1 MYVFLSFITDL
12 DIRAAITDDIVQI
25 CHGVQCC
32 LELRRKYIR
41 VSLQRDYD
49 NPKNNI
55 DRWKIYPEPPKPR
68 WTYNAED
75 NTWQDHKYDQ
85 PKVPVGE
92 DFEISDFQIP
102 GSDNKNY
109 RLEVGVYQVYDK
121 ICMVIPFVLG

>member
-1 MYVFLSFITDL
+1 MLHLRLPIMTTLVISLFGTKVI
-12 DIRAAITDDIVQI
+12 DIVQI

-102 GSDNKNY
+102 G
-109 RLEVGVYQVYDK
+109 
-121 ICMVIPFVLG
+121 